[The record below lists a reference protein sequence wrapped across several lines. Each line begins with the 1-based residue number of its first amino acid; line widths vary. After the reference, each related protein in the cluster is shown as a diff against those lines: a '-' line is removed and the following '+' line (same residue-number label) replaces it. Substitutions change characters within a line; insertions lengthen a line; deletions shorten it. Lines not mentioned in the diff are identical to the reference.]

1 MHLVFSPALQQTLNQ
16 IWLEQLARLNNPAIR
31 SHKAVYVAGS
41 MDACYYLTLNGQVLR
56 EDDEQPLA
64 VATEPFYIYG
74 TLIIAA
80 QRFDL
85 PELLTL
91 VPARP
96 ADGVVCHHC
105 AGTSYLRQDRL
116 LCPTCEAKGWIAA
129 TATASADSP

>member
-1 MHLVFSPALQQTLNQ
+1 MCLVFSPALQQALNR
-16 IWLEQLARLNNPAIR
+16 IRLEQQASLSDPAIR
-31 SHKAVYVAGS
+31 SHNAVYVSGS
-41 MDACYYLTLNGQVLR
+41 MDARYYLTLDGQVLR

-80 QRFDL
+80 RRFDL
-85 PELLTL
+85 PELRTL